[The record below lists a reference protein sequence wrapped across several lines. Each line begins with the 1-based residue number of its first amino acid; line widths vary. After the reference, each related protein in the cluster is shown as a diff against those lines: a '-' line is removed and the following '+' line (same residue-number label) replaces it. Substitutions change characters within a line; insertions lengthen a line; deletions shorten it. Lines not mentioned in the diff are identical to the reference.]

1 VLEADPKNADARF
14 LSARIA
20 SDQEDTKS
28 ASEILRGL
36 LKDGVDGYAV
46 DVALGELSRARGDSA
61 SARAAFEQATR
72 WDPTQAEPL
81 MALADI
87 AAAEKVPDD
96 ELEKL
101 EKLAPLSA
109 HSPAVYQRLLRLL
122 LAKKR
127 FADAVRAGEAA
138 LWADVNGLTTH
149 VLFAEALQETGDL
162 SRARYELASAVLC
175 PGEPPELAD
184 AHVRLAEL
192 LRKMGLRPD
201 AKRALDRARKLDPSN
216 ARLKATPP

>member
-1 VLEADPKNADARF
+1 
-14 LSARIA
+14 
-20 SDQEDTKS
+20 
-28 ASEILRGL
+28 LRGL

-81 MALADI
+81 LALADI

-109 HSPAVYQRLLRLL
+109 HSAAVYQRLLRLL
-122 LAKKR
+122 LSKRR

-162 SRARYELASAVLC
+162 PRARYELESALLC
-175 PGEPPELAD
+175 PADPPELAD
-184 AHVRLAEL
+184 AHARLGEL
-192 LRKMGLRPD
+192 LKKMGRTTD
-201 AKRALDRARKLDPSN
+201 AKRELDRARKLDPSTP
-216 ARLKATPP
+216 RLKAAP